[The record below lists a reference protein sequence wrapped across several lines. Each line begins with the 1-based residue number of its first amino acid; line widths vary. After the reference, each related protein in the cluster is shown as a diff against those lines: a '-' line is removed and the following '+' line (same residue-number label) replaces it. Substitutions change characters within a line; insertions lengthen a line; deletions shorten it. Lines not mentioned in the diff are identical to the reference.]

1 MYGYSANSICADA
14 LDKIFVVA
22 ANKYELT
29 PKWFCFGSYLPRDHQ
44 LDFSICATMVRGW
57 TCFGQITFLGVRLP
71 ICLGRLL
78 TFYGCSFDRDC
89 LLGRFP
95 DLDQGLNL
103 ILGFLIGLFPTGS
116 LLLILG
122 SHSKTTIND
131 SHRCFDHSFQRDW
144 CSIYRFLT
152 GFQVSHKVTKYKQ
165 RPKFWYFWRQIWLDI
180 VLLLSL
186 PICIFKAGKSVA
198 FSFWTGSV
206 INIILIYS
214 NTSSAPK
221 ILLDTMALVGPWSY
235 QAWLWPRSSLV
246 QTLV

>member
-1 MYGYSANSICADA
+1 MCLTIFKIFAGAYLKYLSELSKYLSDNIPKNCPKIFKIFVREYSKYGYSANSICAGA

-22 ANKYELT
+22 AAKYELT

-78 TFYGCSFDRDC
+78 TFCGCSFDRDC

-122 SHSKTTIND
+122 STLRNNH
-131 SHRCFDHSFQRDW
+131 QR
-144 CSIYRFLT
+144 
-152 GFQVSHKVTKYKQ
+152 
-165 RPKFWYFWRQIWLDI
+165 
-180 VLLLSL
+180 
-186 PICIFKAGKSVA
+186 
-198 FSFWTGSV
+198 FS
-206 INIILIYS
+206 
-214 NTSSAPK
+214 
-221 ILLDTMALVGPWSY
+221 
-235 QAWLWPRSSLV
+235 
-246 QTLV
+246 

>member
-1 MYGYSANSICADA
+1 MCLRIFKIFAGAYSKCLSESSKYLSDNIQQHCPKIFKIVVGEYSMYGYSANSICADA

-29 PKWFCFGSYLPRDHQ
+29 LKWFCFGSYLPRDHP

-78 TFYGCSFDRDC
+78 TFCGCSFDRDC

-122 SHSKTTIND
+122 STLRNNH
-131 SHRCFDHSFQRDW
+131 QR
-144 CSIYRFLT
+144 
-152 GFQVSHKVTKYKQ
+152 
-165 RPKFWYFWRQIWLDI
+165 
-180 VLLLSL
+180 
-186 PICIFKAGKSVA
+186 
-198 FSFWTGSV
+198 FS
-206 INIILIYS
+206 
-214 NTSSAPK
+214 
-221 ILLDTMALVGPWSY
+221 
-235 QAWLWPRSSLV
+235 
-246 QTLV
+246 